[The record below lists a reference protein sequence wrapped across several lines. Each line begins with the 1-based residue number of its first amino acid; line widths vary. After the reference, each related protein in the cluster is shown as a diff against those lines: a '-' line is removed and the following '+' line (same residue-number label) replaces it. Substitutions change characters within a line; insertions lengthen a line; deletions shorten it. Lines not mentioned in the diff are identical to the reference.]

1 MKIVH
6 MLLAAFAVACVALL
20 SACFPNLN
28 NILGGGGS
36 STPASVS
43 GKWSLILTSSHGSS
57 NDVDL
62 EANISQSTGT
72 ISAAQAVILSSS
84 PCEFGTDFLQGTVK
98 GTSLTFTVSYG
109 TGHPTITFSGG
120 VSSDGLSMTGNYE
133 QNSGDCASSDSGTW
147 AASRFGDS
155 SGTYA
160 GQVTSATTS
169 RVIGVMMVVQEDAL
183 NSLQVTTSLTN
194 GGCSTLNLT
203 GTAIG
208 SLLQLANADSNIT
221 WLERASDPTFA
232 SFATNYTIGGTSCGL
247 ADNGSGTLSK
257 TTTSAVRAGAN
268 GPTNPATHVL
278 FEKILNNR
286 NSGRD

>member
-1 MKIVH
+1 MRIIN
-6 MLLAAFAVACVALL
+6 MLLATFAVACVVML

-28 NILGGGGS
+28 NILGGGGG

-72 ISAAQAVILSSS
+72 ISAAPAVILSSS

-98 GTSLTFTVSYG
+98 GTSLTFTVAYG

-120 VSSDGLSMTGNYE
+120 VSSDGLSMTGNYK

-147 AASRFGDS
+147 AATKFGDS
-155 SGTYA
+155 SGTYS

-183 NSLQVTTSLTN
+183 NSLQVTASLTN

-208 SLLQLANADSNIT
+208 SLLQLANTDANIT

-232 SFATNYTIGGTSCGL
+232 SFATDYTIGGTSCGL

-257 TTTSAVRAGAN
+257 TTAGAVRAGTN

>member
-1 MKIVH
+1 MRIMR
-6 MLLAAFAVACVALL
+6 MLLAVFAVACIAML
-20 SACFPNLN
+20 SACFPSLGD
-28 NILGGGGS
+28 IVGGGGG

-43 GKWSLILTSSHGSS
+43 GKWSLILTSSQGSS

-98 GTSLTFTVSYG
+98 GTNLTFTVSYG

-120 VSSDGLSMTGNYE
+120 VSSDGLSMTGNYK

-147 AASRFGDS
+147 AATKFGDS
-155 SGTYA
+155 SGTYS

-169 RVIGVMMVVQEDAL
+169 RVIGVMMVVQEDAV
-183 NSLQVTTSLTN
+183 NSLQVTASLTN

-208 SLLQLANADSNIT
+208 SLLQLANTDANIT

-232 SFATNYTIGGTSCGL
+232 SFAANYTIGGTSCGL

-257 TTTSAVRAGAN
+257 TTAAVRPGPN
-268 GPTNPATHVL
+268 GPTNPATHAL